1 MSLLPLSPDELL
13 TTTRAVRKRLDFD
26 RPVERSVIEECL
38 QIAIQAPTG
47 SNLQRWHF
55 VVVTDQAK
63 RRAIAELYR
72 KSWAT
77 YLTSPTAAHQSAL
90 RRPDPGRRAAAG
102 RRLGPVPGRPPRARA
117 RLSSSRASRG
127 GSTGSRR
134 ARRPARGARSC
145 RPSGASCWP
154 RAPEA
159 SARPGPPCTCR
170 MSVRSPRSSV
180 SRTSSSPRL
189 RSFRWPTRAARTS
202 SPRTGSRWRA
212 SCTGTAGKPGRAP
225 GDAVRRGRRG
235 RPVTPRARSAHRRW
249 RTGR

>member
-63 RRAIAELYR
+63 RRAIADLYR

-77 YLTSPTAAHQSAL
+77 YLTSPTAATESAL
-90 RRPDPGRRAAAG
+90 RRPDPGRGAAAG

-117 RLSSSRASRG
+117 GLSHPVLRG
-127 GSTGSRR
+127 ADRR
-134 ARRPARGARSC
+134 AAVE
-145 RPSGASCWP
+145 
-154 RAPEA
+154 RAGRHVGLDLAGRLELHA
-159 SARPGPPCTCR
+159 GRARPRPRHGLDHACACG
-170 MSVRSPRSSV
+170 MSVRSPRSSG
-180 SRTSSSPRL
+180 SRTSSSPRR
-189 RSFRWPTRAARTS
+189 RSSRSPTRAARIS
-202 SPRTGSRWRA
+202 SPRTGSRWRP
-212 SCTGTAGKPGRAP
+212 SCTGTAGKPGARP
-225 GDAVRRGRRG
+225 EDAVRRGRPG
-235 RPVTPRARSAHRRW
+235 TPRARSAHRRW
-249 RTGR
+249 TTGR